1 MSLCIHLPSLCLF
14 LFFLS
19 LSLFPPSICCSFS
32 RSCAKRTL
40 ITGSRLVCGFYSPY
54 QQHWWHFRSSL
65 PPSLSFHSFPSLS
78 PFLPSFPLPT
88 SLPLPSLPLPVFS
101 PANCSPSVALST
113 QVVLL
118 VTSLMLRRL
127 VIEAHRRNR
136 VSFIHVRPANT
147 ALDNQP
153 YHRGSWHLAVLREQQ
168 SEEFSSPYTL
178 PLPPPSC
185 PCSCHK
191 RVRTQKQVS
200 LDTAH
205 HRPPLCNCNC
215 HKYES
220 E

>member
-1 MSLCIHLPSLCLF
+1 MNRCVHALF
-14 LFFLS
+14 L
-19 LSLFPPSICCSFS
+19 
-32 RSCAKRTL
+32 
-40 ITGSRLVCGFYSPY
+40 SPLY
-54 QQHWWHFRSSL
+54 L
-65 PPSLSFHSFPSLS
+65 PPSP
-78 PFLPSFPLPT
+78 P
-88 SLPLPSLPLPVFS
+88 PSLPS
-101 PANCSPSVALST
+101 SPSTTLPTLHHPLWLCVCYVSAFMPLST

-153 YHRGSWHLAVLREQQ
+153 YHKGSWHLAVLREQQ
-168 SEEFSSPYTL
+168 SEEFSSPYTF

-185 PCSCHK
+185 PCPCHK

-205 HRPPLCNCNC
+205 HHPPLCNCNC

>member
-1 MSLCIHLPSLCLF
+1 MTATQKPLSACHSAFTFPLCLCVSSLSLPSFHLLLLLQELCRQNIDNWFQTGVWVL
-14 LFFLS
+14 LS
-19 LSLFPPSICCSFS
+19 LS
-32 RSCAKRTL
+32 ATL
-40 ITGSRLVCGFYSPY
+40 VAFQVKCFA
-54 QQHWWHFRSSL
+54 FSL
-65 PPSLSFHSFPSLS
+65 PPSLSPPSYS
-78 PFLPSFPLPT
+78 
-88 SLPLPSLPLPVFS
+88 LPVFS
-101 PANCSPSVALST
+101 SPSMAVST
-113 QVVLL
+113 QVALL

-147 ALDNQP
+147 TLDNQP
-153 YHRGSWHLAVLREQQ
+153 YHKGSWHLTVLREQQ
-168 SEEFSSPYTL
+168 SEEFSSPYTF
-178 PLPPPSC
+178 PLLPPSC
-185 PCSCHK
+185 PCPCHK